1 MPGKK
6 EVSSG
11 RRRPKA
17 LSKTNRVRAEVKD
30 LDTDAQIKRYLV
42 DELIDLARVIVLVL
56 NPQGKI
62 VFANPYLEET
72 TGYSRAELKGH
83 DALETLIPEGKRL
96 ELNNLLAEAL
106 TDGEGRKGIVPLLTK
121 TGAERFIEWWFGRP
135 LKNTRGRLIGLLLS
149 GHDITERMRAEE
161 NLRAGEEKNLALRE
175 ALPDLM
181 FRLSRDGLVL
191 DYRPPKDFPPVASL
205 AEALGKPIAQVLPA
219 PVSERILAV
228 VREVLHS
235 RDSRTIE
242 YQLPAGSHPA
252 GTGSSGTDRR
262 DFEGRV
268 VTCGED
274 EVLFIV
280 RDITERNRA
289 VRALRQSETRYRLLA
304 DNVTDIIWT
313 IDTEGRFTYISPSV
327 QKVRGYTPEEA
338 MAQTMSMKMSPESLE
353 MIKGKAGEIWDA
365 ETDGGRFNKS
375 LRFEVQQDHKAG
387 YKLWTEVTPS
397 LLRDENGVIIGAIG
411 ITRDITDRKIAEER
425 LRKSEASLRMAQEL
439 ANLGNWELG
448 LESGKLHVSDQL
460 YRIFGISR
468 GQGWGGFELSF
479 FHPDDLLLI
488 SEAFQRAMNNCYEP
502 VEFRIVR
509 PSGEIRTVYC
519 AEARIIQSESG
530 RSRRAVG
537 TLQDITN
544 RKREEEARRE
554 SEKTA
559 RALLNVQTNAAL
571 LLDADGHI
579 VDINEVAAGYL
590 RRPSA
595 DLLGACV
602 FDFFP
607 AETAR
612 RWREMLQTVLRSEQP
627 WFFEEKYPIGRN
639 GPFFYFDSQIQP
651 IAAREGRPTKAAVF
665 IRDITATRRHEQERE
680 AVHEILSVF
689 FDKPDLG
696 EIYRRVTEILAAR
709 LEFPVAV
716 IGLYEP
722 ENRRIE
728 NVAISSEIEV
738 DFPKR
743 LPVDQSCIGR
753 AVLEGRSVHVAN
765 LIVEKTIPDREIH
778 RQGIHSFIAS
788 PMRAGG
794 RILGGIALLDR
805 RERPPMPSLVH
816 SLEYIAGRLAAEIE
830 RKNAEDALRRSEAL
844 YHTMIT
850 SMAEGVMLCDIDGR
864 VLACNESAERILHSS
879 RSAIVGRPLA
889 DLFPEIA
896 GDSSTA
902 AHPLATAL
910 QTRQS
915 RHDLLL
921 GIGRARG
928 ENGWISM
935 NVQPLLQEKS
945 PESRTVILTFRDITE
960 RKKREEEILHYQ
972 KRLRWLASELTL
984 VGERERRKLAME
996 LHDQIGQM
1004 LAISKI
1010 RLSALQQSLDNPE
1023 YREPLQ
1029 DIHDMISEV
1038 LKDVQSLTFELSSL
1052 ILYQR
1057 GLEAAV
1063 HNFGERLFTRQ
1074 ELTFSCDSEGYSTE
1088 LPENAKVILYRVICE
1103 LLYNVARHA
1112 DADAVRVVFNHRN
1125 GFTRVTV
1132 IDNGKG
1138 FDAAKVMKPDPSND
1152 HFGLFSIREQVDFL
1166 GGEVLIDTHD
1176 GRGTRITVTIP
1187 RGPFHQM
1194 EHRR

>member
-1 MPGKK
+1 
-6 EVSSG
+6 
-11 RRRPKA
+11 
-17 LSKTNRVRAEVKD
+17 
-30 LDTDAQIKRYLV
+30 
-42 DELIDLARVIVLVL
+42 
-56 NPQGKI
+56 
-62 VFANPYLEET
+62 
-72 TGYSRAELKGH
+72 
-83 DALETLIPEGKRL
+83 
-96 ELNNLLAEAL
+96 
-106 TDGEGRKGIVPLLTK
+106 
-121 TGAERFIEWWFGRP
+121 
-135 LKNTRGRLIGLLLS
+135 
-149 GHDITERMRAEE
+149 
-161 NLRAGEEKNLALRE
+161 
-175 ALPDLM
+175 M

-191 DYRPPKDFPPVASL
+191 DYRPPKDFSPVASL
-205 AEALGKPIAQVLPA
+205 AEALANRSRKFLPA

-313 IDTEGRFTYISPSV
+313 IDNEGRFTYISPSV

-607 AETAR
+607 GGNR
-612 RWREMLQTVLRSEQP
+612 
-627 WFFEEKYPIGRN
+627 
-639 GPFFYFDSQIQP
+639 
-651 IAAREGRPTKAAVF
+651 AAV
-665 IRDITATRRHEQERE
+665 
-680 AVHEILSVF
+680 
-689 FDKPDLG
+689 
-696 EIYRRVTEILAAR
+696 
-709 LEFPVAV
+709 
-716 IGLYEP
+716 
-722 ENRRIE
+722 
-728 NVAISSEIEV
+728 
-738 DFPKR
+738 
-743 LPVDQSCIGR
+743 
-753 AVLEGRSVHVAN
+753 
-765 LIVEKTIPDREIH
+765 
-778 RQGIHSFIAS
+778 
-788 PMRAGG
+788 
-794 RILGGIALLDR
+794 
-805 RERPPMPSLVH
+805 
-816 SLEYIAGRLAAEIE
+816 
-830 RKNAEDALRRSEAL
+830 
-844 YHTMIT
+844 
-850 SMAEGVMLCDIDGR
+850 
-864 VLACNESAERILHSS
+864 
-879 RSAIVGRPLA
+879 
-889 DLFPEIA
+889 A
-896 GDSSTA
+896 GDA
-902 AHPLATAL
+902 ANSAP
-910 QTRQS
+910 Q
-915 RHDLLL
+915 
-921 GIGRARG
+921 RA
-928 ENGWISM
+928 
-935 NVQPLLQEKS
+935 
-945 PESRTVILTFRDITE
+945 
-960 RKKREEEILHYQ
+960 
-972 KRLRWLASELTL
+972 
-984 VGERERRKLAME
+984 AM
-996 LHDQIGQM
+996 
-1004 LAISKI
+1004 
-1010 RLSALQQSLDNPE
+1010 
-1023 YREPLQ
+1023 
-1029 DIHDMISEV
+1029 
-1038 LKDVQSLTFELSSL
+1038 
-1052 ILYQR
+1052 
-1057 GLEAAV
+1057 
-1063 HNFGERLFTRQ
+1063 
-1074 ELTFSCDSEGYSTE
+1074 
-1088 LPENAKVILYRVICE
+1088 
-1103 LLYNVARHA
+1103 
-1112 DADAVRVVFNHRN
+1112 VF
-1125 GFTRVTV
+1125 
-1132 IDNGKG
+1132 
-1138 FDAAKVMKPDPSND
+1138 
-1152 HFGLFSIREQVDFL
+1152 
-1166 GGEVLIDTHD
+1166 
-1176 GRGTRITVTIP
+1176 
-1187 RGPFHQM
+1187 
-1194 EHRR
+1194 